1 MNAAGRPAQR
11 LQAGADDRRQGRGV
25 VGLADKL
32 FVSGLSAGAGFARRS
47 IPGDHVNR
55 LGAVITKPF
64 PMIAPTAKVAEML
77 DLPEA

>member
-1 MNAAGRPAQR
+1 MPINCSS
-11 LQAGADDRRQGRGV
+11 
-25 VGLADKL
+25 
-32 FVSGLSAGAGFARRS
+32 SGLSAGAGFARRS

>member
-1 MNAAGRPAQR
+1 MIVAKAAESS
-11 LQAGADDRRQGRGV
+11 
-25 VGLADKL
+25 GLPINCSS
-32 FVSGLSAGAGFARRS
+32 SGLSAGAGFARRS